1 TSRSALLG
9 GDLLCD
15 LSGKPDG
22 DCQLML
28 FHAGEQY
35 NRHWSY
41 LKVNLRLSA
50 GELSFAVSPVLAH
63 NQALYN
69 ATRCDK
75 VALDYWRLPS
85 TNIQSD
91 HKDIA
96 ALSAELT
103 AHCTTDMEKALA
115 IHDWVA
121 NNIFYDF
128 DAYRGTTGYGDTT
141 ALGTLQSRRSVCQG
155 YASLTAAL
163 LRSAKIPAKL
173 VAGYGL
179 GLSTSGRWTAESAAS
194 SQTNH
199 AWNEAWLDG
208 RWVIIDTTWDSGNK
222 WENGEKSDSSG
233 LQDHT
238 YFDATLEAFSNSH
251 KLIRNGEESIPPILP
266 PAKKTPDASVTATPG
281 TTRLTLNGEAQTLC
295 TYLIAQE
302 NYVKLRDGAALFSGT
317 EKQFNVTWADGK
329 VALTA
334 HCEYTPVGGEK
345 TFFTGGAKTAL
356 LNPKAL
362 IVDGRQEY
370 PTAYLIENYNFVRLR
385 DICALFDIFIDWDK
399 TSNTVVLDT
408 Q

>member
-1 TSRSALLG
+1 
-9 GDLLCD
+9 
-15 LSGKPDG
+15 
-22 DCQLML
+22 
-28 FHAGEQY
+28 
-35 NRHWSY
+35 
-41 LKVNLRLSA
+41 
-50 GELSFAVSPVLAH
+50 
-63 NQALYN
+63 
-69 ATRCDK
+69 
-75 VALDYWRLPS
+75 
-85 TNIQSD
+85 
-91 HKDIA
+91 
-96 ALSAELT
+96 
-103 AHCTTDMEKALA
+103 
-115 IHDWVA
+115 
-121 NNIFYDF
+121 
-128 DAYRGTTGYGDTT
+128 YGDTS

-266 PAKKTPDASVTATPG
+266 PAKKAPAASVTATPG
-281 TTRLTLNGEAQTLC
+281 TTRLTLNGEAQTLG

-329 VALTA
+329 VALTGR
-334 HCEYTPVGGEK
+334 CDYTPVGNERSL
-345 TFFTGGAKTAL
+345 FAGGAKAAV
-356 LNPKAL
+356 LNPEPL

-370 PTAYLIENYNFVRLR
+370 PTAYLIENNNFVRLR
-385 DICALFDIFIDWDK
+385 DICALFEISIDWDES
-399 TSNTVVLDT
+399 SNTVVLET